1 LGKTRRYIMSN
12 SKLNKMLLPEQVEAI
27 LKADD
32 VEIIMPNTKAELF
45 ELALGGKENNTWDVS
60 YEVNG
65 ETIREAYVVRC
76 KNGIVANFDD
86 LSMRRRDPNSMV
98 IADDLPTDKP
108 TYEER
113 FGEPFDQTRKETLKW
128 LKDQKRL
135 IVLPF
140 YSGNEDIDIGYPSI
154 AIIPANAAFFA
165 AALADLQG
173 FVPADSLYNRFKPKA
188 IIYVAPPFRHT
199 KFDGKQIVVHR
210 RGFDLHE
217 VFSYNLYPG
226 PSAKKGVY
234 SILLD
239 IGEQENWVTLH
250 ASTVKIVTPY
260 DLQLTIMHEGASGG
274 GKSEMTEQFHRQP
287 DGRLLLG
294 KNIFTEAE
302 TLLNIT
308 DTSELFPVTDDMA
321 LAHPSLQ
328 NSSNKL
334 VVADAEYGWF
344 LRVDHIKEYGTDPE
358 LEKACLSPE
367 EPLIFL
373 NMDAVP
379 DSTCLIWEHIEDA
392 PGKPCPNPR
401 VIIPRKLK
409 KNIVEGIVEVDIRS
423 FGVRTPPTTKEN
435 PNYGIIGM
443 FHVLPPALAWLWRL
457 IAPRGFANPSIIDN
471 TKGMKSEG
479 VGSYWPFAT
488 GRRVDQ
494 ANLLLRQIKKS
505 LSTRYIL
512 IPNQYIGAYKVG
524 FAGEW
529 ATREYLSR
537 RGAVQFKRELLTPS
551 RCPLL
556 GYALNN
562 VKLDGNVIPKGF
574 LQVNYQTEVGNEA
587 YDEGAKIL
595 TDFFKEQLEPFNVK
609 ELDSLGKQIID
620 ACMKDAS
627 VEDYFNLIPKL

>member
-1 LGKTRRYIMSN
+1 MSN
-12 SKLNKMLLPEQVEAI
+12 STLNKMVLPQQVENI
-27 LKADD
+27 LKDAN
-32 VEIIMPNTKAELF
+32 VEVIIPETKQELF
-45 ELALGGKENNTWDVS
+45 ELALGGKENNKWDVN
-60 YEVNG
+60 YEIDGKTV
-65 ETIREAYVVRC
+65 REAFVVRC

-113 FGEPFDQTRKETLKW
+113 FGVTFDATRQETFEW
-128 LKDQKRL
+128 LKDQGRL

-140 YSGNEDIDIGYPSI
+140 YSGNEDVDLGYPSL

-173 FVPADSLYNRFKPKA
+173 FVPASKVPNRFKPKA
-188 IIYVAPPFRHT
+188 VIYVAPPFRHT
-199 KFDGKQIVVHR
+199 KYDGKQVVVHK

-239 IGEQENWVTLH
+239 IGEQEKWVTLH

-260 DLQLTIMHEGASGG
+260 ELTLTIMHEGASGG

-294 KNIFTEAE
+294 KNIITNEE
-302 TLLNIT
+302 TLVNIT
-308 DTSELFPVTDDMA
+308 DSSELYPVTDDMA

-328 NSSNKL
+328 NGSNKL

-344 LRVDHIKEYGTDPE
+344 LRVDHITEYGTDPE
-358 LEKACLSPE
+358 IEKACLNPQ
-367 EPLIFL
+367 EPLVFL

-401 VIIPRKLK
+401 IIIPRKLK
-409 KNIVEGIVEVDIRS
+409 KNIVEGAVEVDIRS

-435 PNYGIIGM
+435 PSYGIIGM
-443 FHVLPPALAWLWRL
+443 FHVLPPALAWIWRL
-457 IAPRGFANPSIIDN
+457 VAPRGFANPSIIDN
-471 TKGMKSEG
+471 TAGMKSEG

-488 GRRVDQ
+488 GKKVDQ
-494 ANLLLRQIKKS
+494 ANLLLKQIRNT

-524 FAGEW
+524 FAGQW

-537 RGAVQFKRELLTPS
+537 RGGVKFRPEALKDS
-551 RCPLL
+551 RCPIL
-556 GYALNN
+556 GYTLDSI
-562 VKLDGNVIPKGF
+562 KIDGNVIPKGL
-574 LQVNYQTEVGNEA
+574 LQVNCQPEVGDEA
-587 YDEGAKIL
+587 YDKGAKIL
-595 TDFFKEQLEPFNVK
+595 TDFFKEQLAQFNTDS
-609 ELDSLGKQIID
+609 LDPLGKQIIE
-620 ACMKDAS
+620 ACMSDAS
-627 VEDYFNLIPKL
+627 VEDYYNFIPKL